1 VEFAGV
7 TIKELI
13 YPVMHLKQYLIY
25 PAGLLLF
32 TLLVG
37 LYPAGYAARMS
48 VTSAMK
54 RTM

>member
-1 VEFAGV
+1 M

-13 YPVMHLKQYLIY
+13 YPVFHLKQYVIF
-25 PAGLLLF
+25 PAGVLLF

-37 LYPAGYAARMS
+37 LYPAGFAARMS
-48 VTSAMK
+48 VTRAMK